1 MKKLFRFLAATALV
15 AFAAAC
21 GQDGADPYNPTSG
34 DTDVTFSV
42 AAPGGVASRAVAD
55 GLKATELQWAIY
67 LTGDLEKADMAP
79 VQQGTATFV
88 NRETEVKVRLVAG
101 KSYDIIFW
109 AQDPDCTDYAIDWMT
124 KKLSITYNDV
134 EEGNNDD
141 RDAFLWVERNLKVN
155 GAIEKDIWL
164 YRPFAQL
171 NVGISYADI
180 NVALQH
186 KYELA
191 GTKVKASTYTQFD
204 FTAVG
209 TDKDG
214 NYLPGKPV
222 GEMKEIT
229 FDWAAPVSKNQTT
242 DVEKLKLNDG
252 SEYFWASFNYLLADT
267 PASTTDVAIWFNY
280 TTDSKEEPIGP
291 FTWVPIERNHRTN
304 IVGDLLTDPA
314 TFKVYIDNEFDEPA
328 HELTPWNGKLEPLPV
343 AGADG
348 FINIETPGQ
357 MATLLANASGLKAKL
372 AEDLDMA
379 GYTVAVNPELTR
391 NLELDGQG
399 HIVKNLVV
407 ESGAKVNGLFP
418 SLVSSTVKN
427 LVIDG
432 IVVMPAAARAQ
443 IEGDYY
449 AGALAGATY
458 GTVNV
463 EKVTVKGA
471 KVAGVNKVGGLVG
484 FVAEN
489 VLNVDGAVVEA
500 SEVSTL
506 SEADGGCVGGLIG
519 YVTPNATVKNSTV
532 KNTKI
537 VAINSAGAAKRAN
550 SEFVGAYHGSKG
562 TTLAI
567 EKAVIEGNT
576 FAETANGYVAPDYF
590 LGLVGGN
597 RNGGGKVIIDGK
609 EATDAVPSPWC
620 LIGVNGEWTKDVP
633 MVVAEN
639 GMAVAYGIEL
649 KEGNFK
655 VRIPNDDG
663 SWNDAANYGV
673 DPNVAGAKV
682 YANMPIPVF
691 TGGGSGNIVPVV
703 YATYDIYFDEAN
715 KVVYLMEAGKP
726 VSEAVE
732 FEKFR
737 EKLNLAEGNTWGIV
751 GSFNEWGE
759 DIASMEIGEIDGE
772 LWAVAKNLKIT
783 AADEFKF
790 RANGSWTLNYG
801 GPQDMEI
808 GKLYDGV
815 ANAAANMSVA
825 ADGYYNLYFSMDYAT
840 IKIEAGDAPVITP
853 EIVKV
858 SVESLEFAAEGGEQT
873 IEIDLVGEAELQ
885 ITKPEWV
892 SINVA
897 ENVLTVSVA
906 ANETTEVIEGVIV
919 LTYGESTVEIPV
931 MQAAAEKPAA
941 TPISEII
948 AGGAGEYIAEGTVVA
963 TYQQGF
969 ILSDGTAEM
978 LVYVGSN
985 ATIPAIGKTVKVEGS
1000 TSIYNGMLQFGA
1012 GATITET
1019 GEAEVKTST
1028 PIALDGAAMN
1038 SLSYTTPTFVSFTG
1052 VYSAD
1057 NTVAVEGATITVA
1070 LSNPNAELGLAEL
1083 NKYTLAFEGWYT
1095 GSYNTKAYFVVTSVK
1110 VVAEPE
1116 VEDPKVAPAKP
1127 TDAATVTE
1135 IDVNA
1140 QYTFKA
1146 VNTFEAGRYYAL
1158 VAGDVA
1164 ATALTANYGYLSVV
1178 DASDPDADGVVTLAG
1193 ASAFTFEAVD
1203 GGYALKNADGKYYY
1217 MKGTYN
1223 NFNVGTSY
1231 AESYV
1236 WQVYA
1241 TDTDAVEIFNVD
1253 KQKWMQYST
1262 SYNSYGVYASEQSG
1276 AVLPVLYEVVA
1287 KVESTDPG
1295 TGEEG
1300 GEIEGAKEATLSFAD
1315 KANRTEF
1322 DTSHQVWVANGIT
1335 VTNEKGSSTSNVAD
1349 YADPARFYKSS
1360 SLKVEA
1366 PGKIA
1371 KIVFTANSATYATAL
1386 KSSITAADGGTV
1398 SVSGSNVTV
1407 EFDVAVD
1414 SYTIASLTGGQVRMN
1429 SVTVTYLE

>member
-209 TDKDG
+209 TDKEG

-348 FINIETPGQ
+348 YINIETPGQ

-399 HIVKNLVV
+399 HMVKNLVV

-432 IVVMPAAARAQ
+432 IVVMPAAARAT

-449 AGALAGATY
+449 AGGLAGATY

-550 SEFVGAYHGSKG
+550 SEFIGAYHGSKG

-597 RNGGGKVIIDGK
+597 RNGEGLVTIDGK

-649 KEGNFK
+649 KEGGFK

-673 DPNVAGAKV
+673 DSSVAGAKV

-691 TGGGSGNIVPVV
+691 TSGGSSNIVPVV

-751 GSFNEWGE
+751 GTFSDWGE
-759 DIASMEIGEIDGE
+759 DFATMEIGEIDGE

-790 RANGSWTLNYG
+790 RANGQWSLNYG
-801 GPQDMEI
+801 GPQKMEI
-808 GKLYDGV
+808 GKLYEGIINSGD
-815 ANAAANMSVA
+815 NMSVA

-873 IEIDLVGEAELQ
+873 IEIELVGEAELQ
-885 ITKPEWV
+885 ITTPEWV
-892 SINVA
+892 SINAA

-931 MQAAAEKPAA
+931 MQAAAEKPAEP
-941 TPISEII
+941 TKVTI
-948 AGGAGEYIAEGTVVA
+948 ADFLAAEVDDT
-963 TYQQGF
+963 
-969 ILSDGTAEM
+969 
-978 LVYVGSN
+978 
-985 ATIPAIGKTVKVEGS
+985 TIYELTG
-1000 TSIYNGMLQFGA
+1000 
-1012 GATITET
+1012 TITEIKNTTYGNFYMEDESSSVYVYGLKDAEGNNIDWAAMGLNVNDVITIQGLRSDYQGTAQVGGAIYISHVDQEAPAVTLKQATVAEFLAAEVGDGITYELTGKVTGVYNTTYGNFYLEDATGTVQIYGVVDEKGTQKIWSSLGVVEGDIITLQGARGEYGGNPQMSNGVYIKHEAGEPAIMGVDPESISFASAGGSKDVTVSTYGEGAVTASDDADWVEVVVAGNVVTVTAAANEGEAREAVVTISFAGDSKTVAISQAAKPAEGGSEPVTVSLTMADLGYANQTSVKDQEIKVDDNVTLVFKPGSAGTPPTYYTSGEAIRMYQNGATLDVTANGKTITAVKFTFASNMNYLIADSGTMSNGNADWT
-1019 GEAEVKTST
+1019 GEATAVKFTCNGTTSKT
-1028 PIALDGAAMN
+1028 RAYIAA
-1038 SLSYTTPTFVSFTG
+1038 
-1052 VYSAD
+1052 
-1057 NTVAVEGATITVA
+1057 
-1070 LSNPNAELGLAEL
+1070 
-1083 NKYTLAFEGWYT
+1083 
-1095 GSYNTKAYFVVTSVK
+1095 
-1110 VVAEPE
+1110 
-1116 VEDPKVAPAKP
+1116 
-1127 TDAATVTE
+1127 
-1135 IDVNA
+1135 
-1140 QYTFKA
+1140 
-1146 VNTFEAGRYYAL
+1146 
-1158 VAGDVA
+1158 
-1164 ATALTANYGYLSVV
+1164 
-1178 DASDPDADGVVTLAG
+1178 
-1193 ASAFTFEAVD
+1193 
-1203 GGYALKNADGKYYY
+1203 
-1217 MKGTYN
+1217 
-1223 NFNVGTSY
+1223 
-1231 AESYV
+1231 
-1236 WQVYA
+1236 
-1241 TDTDAVEIFNVD
+1241 
-1253 KQKWMQYST
+1253 
-1262 SYNSYGVYASEQSG
+1262 
-1276 AVLPVLYEVVA
+1276 
-1287 KVESTDPG
+1287 
-1295 TGEEG
+1295 
-1300 GEIEGAKEATLSFAD
+1300 IE
-1315 KANRTEF
+1315 
-1322 DTSHQVWVANGIT
+1322 
-1335 VTNEKGSSTSNVAD
+1335 
-1349 YADPARFYKSS
+1349 
-1360 SLKVEA
+1360 
-1366 PGKIA
+1366 
-1371 KIVFTANSATYATAL
+1371 
-1386 KSSITAADGGTV
+1386 
-1398 SVSGSNVTV
+1398 
-1407 EFDVAVD
+1407 
-1414 SYTIASLTGGQVRMN
+1414 
-1429 SVTVTYLE
+1429 VTYQ

>member
-209 TDKDG
+209 TDKEG

-357 MATLLANASGLKAKL
+357 LATLLANASGLKAKL

-550 SEFVGAYHGSKG
+550 SEFIGAFHGSDN
-562 TTLAI
+562 TTLEI

-620 LIGVNGEWTKDVP
+620 LIGVNGDWTKDVP

-759 DIASMEIGEIDGE
+759 DIATMEIGEIDGE

-790 RANGSWTLNYG
+790 RANGSWSLSYG
-801 GPQDMEI
+801 GPQKMEI
-808 GKLYDGV
+808 GKLYEGV
-815 ANAAANMSVA
+815 NPGDNMSVA

-873 IEIDLVGEAELQ
+873 IEIELVGEAELQ

-892 SINVA
+892 SINV
-897 ENVLTVSVA
+897 EGNVLTAIVA

-931 MQAAAEKPAA
+931 MQAAAEKPAEP
-941 TPISEII
+941 TK
-948 AGGAGEYIAEGTVVA
+948 
-963 TYQQGF
+963 
-969 ILSDGTAEM
+969 
-978 LVYVGSN
+978 
-985 ATIPAIGKTVKVEGS
+985 ATIADFLAAEVDDT
-1000 TSIYNGMLQFGA
+1000 TIYELTG
-1012 GATITET
+1012 TITEIKNT
-1019 GEAEVKTST
+1019 TYGNFYMEDESGSVYVYGLKDAEGNNIDWTAMGLNVNDVITIQGLRADYQGTAQVGGAIYISHVDQEAPAVTLKQATVAEFLAAEVGDGITYELTGKVTGVYNTTYGNFYLEDATGTVQIYGVVDEKGTTKIWSSLGVVEGDIITLQGARGVYNGTPQMSNGVYIKHEAGEPAIMSVAPGSLTFAAAGGSQKITVSTYGESTLNASVVAGAEYFSAEVAGNEITVTAKENTST
-1028 PIALDGAAMN
+1028 EIAPEGQLEITYGASKSVVALKQN
-1038 SLSYTTPTFVSFTG
+1038 AKPAEGGDVVVEGGRDDFSTLKANTSYTTSTTTNGWVATNAAVHTKSAVAALGDATG
-1052 VYSAD
+1052 VTINGKTSAKGSIESPTLVTGCGTLKLNYCYGYSESNGVDFQVTIMQNGASVQTYQVK
-1057 NTVAVEGATITVA
+1057 NTTVAQGTAVEW
-1070 LSNPNAELGLAEL
+1070 SQ
-1083 NKYTLAFEGWYT
+1083 
-1095 GSYNTKAYFVVTSVK
+1095 
-1110 VVAEPE
+1110 
-1116 VEDPKVAPAKP
+1116 
-1127 TDAATVTE
+1127 E
-1135 IDVNA
+1135 IN
-1140 QYTFKA
+1140 
-1146 VNTFEAGRYYAL
+1146 
-1158 VAGDVA
+1158 VAGEFQIVI
-1164 ATALTANYGYLSVV
+1164 TNNSP
-1178 DASDPDADGVVTLAG
+1178 SNN
-1193 ASAFTFEAVD
+1193 SS
-1203 GGYALKNADGKYYY
+1203 KNKD
-1217 MKGTYN
+1217 
-1223 NFNVGTSY
+1223 
-1231 AESYV
+1231 
-1236 WQVYA
+1236 
-1241 TDTDAVEIFNVD
+1241 
-1253 KQKWMQYST
+1253 
-1262 SYNSYGVYASEQSG
+1262 
-1276 AVLPVLYEVVA
+1276 
-1287 KVESTDPG
+1287 
-1295 TGEEG
+1295 
-1300 GEIEGAKEATLSFAD
+1300 
-1315 KANRTEF
+1315 R
-1322 DTSHQVWVANGIT
+1322 
-1335 VTNEKGSSTSNVAD
+1335 
-1349 YADPARFYKSS
+1349 
-1360 SLKVEA
+1360 
-1366 PGKIA
+1366 
-1371 KIVFTANSATYATAL
+1371 
-1386 KSSITAADGGTV
+1386 
-1398 SVSGSNVTV
+1398 
-1407 EFDVAVD
+1407 
-1414 SYTIASLTGGQVRMN
+1414 YTIWNIEWTGFAN
-1429 SVTVTYLE
+1429 

>member
-1300 GEIEGAKEATLSFAD
+1300 GETANVTTLTMSEYFTEATNLATAEGQTFTFGD
-1315 KANRTEF
+1315 F
-1322 DTSHQVWVANGIT
+1322 DFTFTKKN
-1335 VTNEKGSSTSNVAD
+1335 SNVSNYNASD
-1349 YADPARFYKSS
+1349 MGIRFYQSDI
-1360 SLKVEA
+1360 LKID
-1366 PGKIA
+1366 GKGKKIS
-1371 KIVFTANSATYATAL
+1371 KIVFTTYGGKNGPFTA
-1386 KSSITAADGGTV
+1386 D
-1398 SVSGSNVTV
+1398 SG
-1407 EFDVAVD
+1407 EFDSASKTWSGEAVE
-1414 SYTIASLTGGQVRMN
+1414 TVTLTASSQVRF
-1429 SVTVTYLE
+1429 SKVEITWE

>member
-379 GYTVAVNPELTR
+379 GYTVAVNPEFTR

-506 SEADGGCVGGLIG
+506 SEADGGNVGGLIG

-550 SEFVGAYHGSKG
+550 SEFIGAFNGSDN
-562 TTLAI
+562 TTLEI

-649 KEGNFK
+649 KEGSFK

-673 DPNVAGAKV
+673 DPSVAGAKV

-691 TGGGSGNIVPVV
+691 TSGGSSDIVPVV

-751 GSFNEWGE
+751 GTFTDWGE
-759 DIASMEIGEIDGE
+759 DIATMEIGEIDGE

-790 RANGSWTLNYG
+790 RANGQWTLNYG

-808 GKLYDGV
+808 GKLYEGII
-815 ANAAANMSVA
+815 NSSNNMSVA

-873 IEIDLVGEAELQ
+873 IEIELVGEAELQ
-885 ITKPEWV
+885 ITTPEWV
-892 SINVA
+892 SINAA

-931 MQAAAEKPAA
+931 KQAAKVAEPDVTYELAEIDADKYYYYKKATAVEPGKWYLWASGEGRAAQGLSGNYGYLKDLVEIGSGETVSAPAA
-941 TPISEII
+941 AAFGVLPVE
-948 AGGAGEYIAEGTVVA
+948 GGYTIQQWNGKYVYMSGTYDSFNVAADVPAEGGHVW
-963 TYQQGF
+963 
-969 ILSDGTAEM
+969 
-978 LVYVGSN
+978 
-985 ATIPAIGKTVKVEGS
+985 TI
-1000 TSIYNGMLQFGA
+1000 
-1012 GATITET
+1012 
-1019 GEAEVKTST
+1019 EAE
-1028 PIALDGAAMN
+1028 AAGTYVIKNVLKEKWVQFDTTYN
-1038 SLSYTTPTFVSFTG
+1038 SF
-1052 VYSAD
+1052 
-1057 NTVAVEGATITVA
+1057 
-1070 LSNPNAELGLAEL
+1070 
-1083 NKYTLAFEGWYT
+1083 
-1095 GSYNTKAYFVVTSVK
+1095 GSYNTQKGLNPVLYELTEVDNTPKFLGLGASSLSFQADGGAKDILVQIYGEGTITASDNADWVTTAVNG
-1110 VVAEPE
+1110 E
-1116 VEDPKVAPAKP
+1116 
-1127 TDAATVTE
+1127 TVT
-1135 IDVNA
+1135 V
-1140 QYTFKA
+1140 T
-1146 VNTFEAGRYYAL
+1146 
-1158 VAGDVA
+1158 VA
-1164 ATALTANYGYLSVV
+1164 ANEG
-1178 DASDPDADGVVTLAG
+1178 DAREAEVTVSFAG
-1193 ASAFTFEAVD
+1193 ASATVVVSQAAKPAGGDEA
-1203 GGYALKNADGKYYY
+1203 
-1217 MKGTYN
+1217 
-1223 NFNVGTSY
+1223 
-1231 AESYV
+1231 E
-1236 WQVYA
+1236 
-1241 TDTDAVEIFNVD
+1241 
-1253 KQKWMQYST
+1253 
-1262 SYNSYGVYASEQSG
+1262 
-1276 AVLPVLYEVVA
+1276 PV
-1287 KVESTDPG
+1287 S
-1295 TGEEG
+1295 
-1300 GEIEGAKEATLSFAD
+1300 ATLTFDATSKRTAFD
-1315 KANRTEF
+1315 AN
-1322 DTSHQVWVANGIT
+1322 HQVWEEDGIV
-1335 VTNEKGSSTSNVAD
+1335 VTNNKAKSTSNVAD
-1349 YADPARFYKSS
+1349 YVKPARFYKSS
-1360 SLKVEA
+1360 EIIVEA
-1366 PGKIA
+1366 PGQITE
-1371 KIVFTANSATYATAL
+1371 IVFDANNASYATAL
-1386 KSSITAADGGTV
+1386 KNSITATDGGTV
-1398 SVSGSNVTV
+1398 SVSSDKVTV
-1407 EFDVAVD
+1407 KFEEAVA
-1414 SYTIASLTGGQVRMN
+1414 SYMIASLTGGQVRLDA
-1429 SVTVTYLE
+1429 VTVTYLK

>member
-209 TDKDG
+209 TDKEG

-314 TFKVYIDNEFDEPA
+314 AFKVYIDNEFDEPA

-357 MATLLANASGLKAKL
+357 LATLLANASGLKAKL

-379 GYTVAVNPELTR
+379 GYTVAVNPEHTR

-407 ESGAKVNGLFP
+407 ESDATFNGMFP
-418 SLVSSTVKN
+418 ILVSSTVKN

-550 SEFVGAYHGSKG
+550 SEFIGAFHGSDN
-562 TTLAI
+562 TTLEI

-620 LIGVNGEWTKDVP
+620 LIGVNGDWTKDVP

-790 RANGSWTLNYG
+790 RANGSWSLSYG
-801 GPQDMEI
+801 GPQKMEI
-808 GKLYDGV
+808 GKLYEGV
-815 ANAAANMSVA
+815 TPGDNMSVA

-858 SVESLEFAAEGGEQT
+858 SVEALGFTAEGGE
-873 IEIDLVGEAELQ
+873 IPFEVELVGEAELQ

-892 SINVA
+892 SINV
-897 ENVLTVSVA
+897 EGNVLTAIVA
-906 ANETTEVIEGVIV
+906 ANETTEILEGEIV
-919 LTYGESTVEIPV
+919 LTYGESTVTIPV
-931 MQAAAEKPAA
+931 AQAAAEKPAA

-1178 DASDPDADGVVTLAG
+1178 DASDPDADGVVTLSG